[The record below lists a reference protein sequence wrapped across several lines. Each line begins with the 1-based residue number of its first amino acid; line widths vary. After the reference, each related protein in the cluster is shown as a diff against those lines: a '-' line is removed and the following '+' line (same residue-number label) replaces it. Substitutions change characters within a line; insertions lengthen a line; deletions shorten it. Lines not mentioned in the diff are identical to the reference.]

1 MNKDKNAFIRAVLSE
16 KLGFEQKQM
25 IDKAIQDSHGIQD
38 SQGKPEWK
46 IRFWTEANDW

>member
-25 IDKAIQDSHGIQD
+25 IDNGLI
-38 SQGKPEWK
+38 
-46 IRFWTEANDW
+46 